1 MLSHKINLLN
11 DAMFKALF
19 RSIEAR
25 GVVSEVISN
34 LTGIDKE
41 ILMKAD
47 YQGGELPKKK
57 ITEKGKISDVIIK
70 IDDNN
75 KIIVEMNQNYTNN
88 IFNKNISYAFSI
100 ASETI
105 LKDRIKNKYEYP
117 RVILISFDNFDRF
130 NTKKGVVC
138 CKIQDEEGHIETDQY
153 TSYHILLD
161 KKVNREYNNIE
172 VEKLVNFLN
181 QKDIEGLKSKYEGDE
196 EYMSCI
202 RKVEELSTDPNFV
215 GYYDLEEAH
224 RQDIA
229 SSYDTGLEEGME
241 KGIKQ
246 GIEQGIE
253 KGIEQGIE
261 KRNIE
266 IAKNML
272 KEKIEIS
279 LISKMTGLSVDTI
292 KELDLK

>member
-1 MLSHKINLLN
+1 MLNHKINLLN

-88 IFNKNISYAFSI
+88 IFNKNISYAFSV

-138 CKIQDEEGHIETDQY
+138 CRIQDEEGHIETDQY

-241 KGIKQ
+241 KGIEQGMEKGIKQ
-246 GIEQGIE
+246 GIEQE
-253 KGIEQGIE
+253 KLA
-261 KRNIE
+261 

-279 LISKMTGLSVDTI
+279 LISKMTGLSVDII
-292 KELDLK
+292 KELELK

>member
-88 IFNKNISYAFSI
+88 IFNKNISYAFSV

-229 SSYDTGLEEGME
+229 SSYDTGLEEGVE

-246 GIEQGIE
+246 
-253 KGIEQGIE
+253 GIEQGIE

>member
-1 MLSHKINLLN
+1 MLNHKINLLN

-70 IDDNN
+70 VDDNN

-88 IFNKNISYAFSI
+88 IFNKNISYAFSV

-229 SSYDTGLEEGME
+229 SSYDTGLEEEME
-241 KGIKQ
+241 K
-246 GIEQGIE
+246 
-253 KGIEQGIE
+253 GIE

-279 LISKMTGLSVDTI
+279 LISKMTGLSVDII
-292 KELDLK
+292 KELELK

>member
-1 MLSHKINLLN
+1 MLNHNLNLLN

-70 IDDNN
+70 IDNNN

-88 IFNKNISYAFSI
+88 IFNKNISYAFSV

-138 CKIQDEEGHIETDQY
+138 CRIQDEEGHIETDQY

-229 SSYDTGLEEGME
+229 SSYDTGLEEEME
-241 KGIKQ
+241 K
-246 GIEQGIE
+246 
-253 KGIEQGIE
+253 GIE

-279 LISKMTGLSVDTI
+279 LISKYTGLSVDTI
-292 KELDLK
+292 KELI

>member
-253 KGIEQGIE
+253 K
-261 KRNIE
+261 RNIE

>member
-1 MLSHKINLLN
+1 MLNHKINLLN

-70 IDDNN
+70 VDDNN

-88 IFNKNISYAFSI
+88 IFNKNISYAFSV

-138 CKIQDEEGHIETDQY
+138 CRIQDEEGHIETDQY

-229 SSYDTGLEEGME
+229 SSYDTGLEEGIEQGME

-246 GIEQGIE
+246 
-253 KGIEQGIE
+253 GIEQGIE

-272 KEKIEIS
+272 KDTNDYEKI
-279 LISKMTGLSVDTI
+279 SKYTGLSVDII
-292 KELDLK
+292 KELGLK

>member
-70 IDDNN
+70 VDDNN

-229 SSYDTGLEEGME
+229 SSYDTGLEEGM
-241 KGIKQ
+241 G
-246 GIEQGIE
+246 

>member
-88 IFNKNISYAFSI
+88 IFNKNISYAFSV

-241 KGIKQ
+241 K
-246 GIEQGIE
+246 
-253 KGIEQGIE
+253 
-261 KRNIE
+261 RNIE

-292 KELDLK
+292 KELGLK